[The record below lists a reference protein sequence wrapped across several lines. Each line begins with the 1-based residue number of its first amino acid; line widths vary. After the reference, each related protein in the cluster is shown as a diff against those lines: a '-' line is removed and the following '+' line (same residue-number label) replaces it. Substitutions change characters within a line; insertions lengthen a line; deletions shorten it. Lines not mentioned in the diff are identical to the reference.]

1 MFGGGE
7 EFFQEPPEV
16 DRDTLR
22 RYARYCA
29 RLRALKKPGKKAIT
43 ETAALAREVGDTTMA
58 YELVVGALFRHIKTW
73 KGTKQLACWY
83 VLDKLCKEDRDK
95 YGFTARKYILEIGR
109 DYIPYEDVELAPQ
122 YESLVEHWESIFP
135 QHVVDALWLSKKERL
150 WAMEHPKEVKE
161 QQEAEEEE
169 WDREER
175 ALQDEDG
182 LNDYGQPCIDYLQGK
197 CSWGDECRLYHPPGE
212 EGSLPAECRMGDW
225 KCASCGVIN
234 RHFRRRCFNC
244 VREKP
249 QYKKERTVAAEDA
262 LLSKPDTA
270 ALQVLSQQ
278 FGYDPYCPQDAIKHW
293 QIRLGSSSSSSSPS
307 AAGGGGANEERTL
320 SEAVEEYLKE
330 RRAAYRVRILRRAP
344 QNALEE
350 RCRTQKHFPDVDIGV
365 DEEYLQQ
372 LESGGMAGPAARR
385 PRLEGI
391 VPSNAPSPGAIA
403 LVAQMI
409 MERGV
414 RDSMA
419 PQLFSELARYM
430 RVLVEDDAGRGL
442 GLSDAQGE
450 ALLSACKLGFT
461 AWNSNKAAV
470 PFVSVFFK
478 SIRSVERKLG
488 LSAELAEQLETMANE
503 FSV

>member
-7 EFFQEPPEV
+7 EYFQEPPEV

-22 RYARYCA
+22 RFAAYCA
-29 RLRALKKPGKKAIT
+29 RLRALKKPGKKAVT

-58 YELVVGALFRHIKTW
+58 YELVVGTLFRHIKSW

-109 DYIPYEDVELAPQ
+109 DYIPYEDSELAPQ

-135 QHVVDALWLSKKERL
+135 QHVVDALWLTKKERL
-150 WAMEHPKEVKE
+150 WSVEHPQEVRE

-169 WDREER
+169 WAREER

-182 LNDYGQPCIDYLQGK
+182 LNDFGQPCIDYLQGK
-197 CSWGDECRLYHPPGE
+197 CSWGNECRLYHPPGE
-212 EGSLPAECRMGDW
+212 EGSLPPECRMGDW

-262 LLSKPDTA
+262 LLSKPDKES
-270 ALQVLSQQ
+270 LQVLRQQ
-278 FGYDPYCPQDAIKHW
+278 FGYDPYSPQEAVEHW
-293 QIRLGSSSSSSSPS
+293 KFRLGSEGASASGDSSHNT
-307 AAGGGGANEERTL
+307 ALED
-320 SEAVEEYLKE
+320 YLAE
-330 RRAAYRVRILRRAP
+330 RRAAYRVRILKRSP
-344 QNALEE
+344 QNKLEE
-350 RCRTQKHFPDVDIGV
+350 QCKNQKHYPDVDIGI
-365 DEEYLQQ
+365 DEDYMRR
-372 LESGGMAGPAARR
+372 LESGGEYGGTLGPAARR

-391 VPSNAPSPGAIA
+391 VPANTPSPNAIA

-409 MERGV
+409 VERGV
-414 RDSMA
+414 KDGMA
-419 PQLFSELARYM
+419 AQLFAELARNM
-430 RVLVEDDAGRGL
+430 RVLAEDDAGKGL
-442 GLSDAQGE
+442 GLSDAQAE

-461 AWNSNKAAV
+461 AWNTNKAAV

-478 SIRSVERKLG
+478 TVRNVERKLG
-488 LSAELAEQLETMANE
+488 LGAEHAEQLETMATE
-503 FSV
+503 FSA